1 MGRQTAPA
9 ESTACGPVLI
19 QNPGYAGVV
28 SAILGNHNDYK
39 HLLLGKIA
47 DGVPS
52 AGPAPADDPRV
63 RPARA
68 DAPEPADPDGF
79 PVPHV
84 RRRTARPLVHGVLM
98 PRLKLTVAAKPR
110 PVNAMPERM
119 VALDRLQPAP
129 DCLERPPSAEDLAG
143 EPRHD
148 GPIVVRSIPIDPK
161 APVIVL
167 AGLERLARLRQA
179 GNVTAYVRVAEPA
192 TPAEALTVGW
202 SAAPEPRRDP
212 VRLGQG
218 LRALLP
224 MLWTGGAVEAARLA
238 VLANITGF
246 TEPDVERVLLLAEAV
261 EATES
266 SAAGYTREALAAM
279 PLAAL
284 RRLLTDLATPPDAPP
299 VTVHD
304 DAAPAAAASAPDLPP
319 LPTAAEVAAMPPG
332 AFRREVAGLL
342 PAGATIKDLGTA
354 FQKVDAKRPLT
365 YSAFEKTLSGGRNN
379 PATIER
385 LLLAIRALHHP
396 AAWPEVT
403 AAVAERRQERAA
415 GKAAATGK
423 PKRAAPAAGRNDGA
437 APMREFGPV
446 AADPE
451 VPSGD
456 ERPPSDG

>member
-1 MGRQTAPA
+1 
-9 ESTACGPVLI
+9 
-19 QNPGYAGVV
+19 
-28 SAILGNHNDYK
+28 
-39 HLLLGKIA
+39 
-47 DGVPS
+47 
-52 AGPAPADDPRV
+52 
-63 RPARA
+63 
-68 DAPEPADPDGF
+68 
-79 PVPHV
+79 
-84 RRRTARPLVHGVLM
+84 M

-110 PVNAMPERM
+110 PVDAMPERM

-148 GPIVVRSIPIDPK
+148 VPIVVRSIPTDPN

-192 TPAEALTVGW
+192 TPAEALAAGW
-202 SAAPEPRRDP
+202 RAAPEPRRDP

-224 MLWTGGAVEAARLA
+224 MLWTGGADEAARLA

-284 RRLLTDLATPPDAPP
+284 RRILADLTTPPDAPP

-304 DAAPAAAASAPDLPP
+304 DAAPAAAASVPDLPP
-319 LPTAAEVAAMPPG
+319 LPTAAEVAAMPKG

-342 PAGATIKDLGTA
+342 PAGTTTNDLCVA
-354 FQKVDAKRPLT
+354 FKEVDRNHRLT
-365 YSAFEKTLSGGRNN
+365 YSAFDATLSGKRTN

-396 AAWPEVT
+396 AAWPEVA

-415 GKAAATGK
+415 GKAAATGQ
-423 PKRAAPAAGRNDGA
+423 PKRAAAATGRDNGA
-437 APMREFGPV
+437 APMREFAPV

-451 VPSGD
+451 VPFGD